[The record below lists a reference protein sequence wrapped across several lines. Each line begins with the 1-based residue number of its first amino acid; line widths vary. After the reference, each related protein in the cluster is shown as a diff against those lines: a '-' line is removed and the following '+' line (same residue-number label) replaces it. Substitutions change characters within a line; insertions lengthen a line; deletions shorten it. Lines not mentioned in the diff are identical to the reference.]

1 MDKRRVSSKD
11 VAAMAGVSRTTVSFV
26 LNATP
31 GKVIPEET
39 RARVLAAAAELGY
52 EPDPRAAELAK
63 SARHTV
69 ALIVRHAASIYSDA
83 YILRL
88 IEGIAPV
95 LNRRRCSLA
104 LVPCGGSA
112 AGAEMAALAGAAG
125 ADGVLVTNTL
135 EDDAGIPEL
144 AAAGF
149 PAVVIGTVR
158 GGAWQ
163 IDIDNRSAA
172 RELCSYLAGLGH
184 RRIAAISHAPERYHA
199 AAERLAGYREALQ
212 AAGLAVAPAFV
223 RVANFSEE
231 SGRAAMAALLG
242 LRPRPSAV
250 FAGNDAIAYG
260 ALQAAREAGVAV
272 PHDISIAGFDDDFP
286 SRFVVPPLTSVTLPA
301 AALGEKAAEMIVD
314 LIGGREPAE
323 RRTILPTKLALR
335 ASCSPPASP

>member
-1 MDKRRVSSKD
+1 MDKRSVSSKD

-69 ALIVRHAASIYSDA
+69 ALVVRHASSIYSDA

-112 AGAEMAALAGAAG
+112 SGVEMAALARAAG
-125 ADGVLVTNTL
+125 ADGALVTNTL
-135 EDDAGIPEL
+135 EDDAGLPGL
-144 AAAGF
+144 AAAGI
-149 PAVVIGTVR
+149 PAVVVGTVR

-163 IDIDNRSAA
+163 IDIDNREAA
-172 RELCSYLAGLGH
+172 RGLCDYLVGLGH
-184 RRIAAISHAPERYHA
+184 RRIAAIAHAPERYYA
-199 AAERLAGYREALQ
+199 ASERLAGYREALES
-212 AAGLAVAPAFV
+212 AGLSFDKELV
-223 RVANFSEE
+223 RVGNFSEE
-231 SGRAAMAALLG
+231 SGRVAMAELLA

-260 ALQAAREAGVAV
+260 ALQAAREAGAAV
-272 PHDISIAGFDDDFP
+272 PADISIAGFDDDFP

-314 LIGGREPAE
+314 LIEGREPAE
-323 RRTILPTKLALR
+323 RLITLTTKLAIR
-335 ASCSPPASP
+335 ASCAPPASP